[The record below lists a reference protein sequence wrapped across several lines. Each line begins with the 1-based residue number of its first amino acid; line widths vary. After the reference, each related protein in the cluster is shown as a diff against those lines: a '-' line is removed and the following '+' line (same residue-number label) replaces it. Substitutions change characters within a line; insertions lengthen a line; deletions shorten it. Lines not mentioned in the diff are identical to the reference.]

1 MKIVAWLY
9 PYSFSLRLRGIRNS
23 LYTMWVSNFVYEFG
37 CYNVIKYPCWFYGD
51 RKRISIGDYV
61 VIGKQTVIEPI
72 CRYYEQLL
80 PSKIM
85 IGDHCSIGE
94 YNHIT
99 AVNNIIIGN
108 GLLTGRRVLI
118 SNNNHGEFTMKDLK
132 IRPDERK
139 ITSKGDLVI
148 EDNVWIGEGAS
159 ILGHVRIGE
168 GAVIA
173 ANSVVTKD
181 VPPYTMV
188 AGVPARIIKKQMTP
202 FLVEEQTNQSR
213 YNI

>member
-1 MKIVAWLY
+1 MQFLKDIASRLMWIVGKIY
-9 PYSFSLRLRGIRNS
+9 PYSLSLRLHGVRNV
-23 LYTMWVSNFVYEFG
+23 LYTMWVSNFVYKFG
-37 CYNVIKYPCWFYGD
+37 KRNLVKYPCWLYGD
-51 RKRISIGDYV
+51 RKRVSVGNYV
-61 VIGKQTVIEPI
+61 VIGKQTVIEAI
-72 CRYYEQLL
+72 YRYHGQQL
-80 PSKIM
+80 PSKIV

-94 YNHIT
+94 YNHIS

-118 SNNNHGEFTMKDLK
+118 SNNNHGEFTMEVLK

-168 GAVIA
+168 GSVVA
-173 ANSVVTKD
+173 ANSVVTMD
-181 VPPYTMV
+181 VPPYSLV
-188 AGVPARIIKKQMTP
+188 AGVPAKIVKCLKDI
-202 FLVEEQTNQSR
+202 
-213 YNI
+213 